1 MFATARILT
10 RVDEKAMLVPQQAVQ
25 HVEGRPFVFVKQ
37 GADLF
42 DTRSVRLGARSN
54 GRQEVLAGLK
64 AEEEIAVSHAF
75 ALKSAM
81 LMSRL
86 GAGCADD

>member
-1 MFATARILT
+1 MRAAAAIQRI
-10 RVDEKAMLVPQQAVQ
+10 
-25 HVEGRPFVFVKQ
+25 EGRPYVFVKL

-42 DTRSVRLGARSN
+42 DARAVQLGAKFN
-54 GRQEVLAGLK
+54 GRLEILAGVLPQ
-64 AEEEIAVSHAF
+64 EQIAVSHAF
-75 ALKSAM
+75 AIKSAM

>member
-1 MFATARILT
+1 M
-10 RVDEKAMLVPQQAVQ
+10 
-25 HVEGRPFVFVKQ
+25 VFVRL
-37 GADLF
+37 ADDLF
-42 DTRSVRLGARSN
+42 DARAVDLGVRSG
-54 GRQEVLAGLK
+54 GQQEVLAGLRPDD
-64 AEEEIAVSHAF
+64 EVAVTHTF

>member
-1 MFATARILT
+1 
-10 RVDEKAMLVPQQAVQ
+10 VQ
-25 HVEGRPFVFVKQ
+25 
-37 GADLF
+37 
-42 DTRSVRLGARSN
+42 LGAQYD

-64 AEEEIAVSHAF
+64 PQECIAVRHAF
-75 ALKSAM
+75 AIKSAL

>member
-1 MFATARILT
+1 VT
-10 RVDEKAMLVPQQAVQ
+10 
-25 HVEGRPFVFVKQ
+25 
-37 GADLF
+37 
-42 DTRSVRLGARSN
+42 LGAKSD

-64 AEEEIAVSHAF
+64 PDEPIAINHAF
-75 ALKSAM
+75 AIKSAM